1 MVFFIVLY
9 TVVLT
14 AVESVKRKSYNVI
27 IQINIT
33 EEELSFD
40 TVIMLYKVVPT
51 IKSVIFLDKKSIS
64 GQKKYL
70 KTGAP
75 AEDEKN

>member
-40 TVIMLYKVVPT
+40 TVNYAVQGGSNDQVCN
-51 IKSVIFLDKKSIS
+51 IS
-64 GQKKYL
+64 R
-70 KTGAP
+70 
-75 AEDEKN
+75 